1 MSARARIRAI
11 SPSRYIAGQWNRDE
25 RLFASKVF
33 LQGRHTVKRTFCWS
47 LVIIFATSLAVD
59 SMGSTQSGNS
69 QSVEQEVRALEEQRR
84 QALLRSDSAALD
96 RLIADSY
103 LATLGDG
110 QVVRKAEALAVN
122 RAGARQVESWEET
135 DLVIRVYG
143 DTAVVTGLAAVKDQ
157 LTAGTTAS
165 QILRN
170 ETGARDFTFRFTH
183 IWAKLNGRWQL
194 VGRHIGQSRQTQAST
209 ELRAA
214 EEIVRLLHE
223 WGAAMARR
231 DAQALSQLLADDFT
245 FVSPRG
251 RLITKAVYVAN
262 RDTSGTFASEVA
274 RFDDV
279 SVRVFG
285 SFAVATS
292 RHTSTSQGVDAGL
305 VREQTGEY
313 TRTDTLIKVDGRWR
327 ALATQLTPIGFS
339 GAHAA
344 SDVAT
349 LNGLNDDA
357 LQWSGSPMFPGAQF
371 AVLYGQSYTGG
382 YAVRLRRPNGYF
394 EKPHHHES
402 DEHVSVLSGAI
413 HVGVGESVNRASTR
427 AFRAGGYVVIPART
441 LHYSWAEGAVVENV
455 SWNGPAVPVW
465 ASERTEM
472 SLPRTTL
479 ASYVGTYRFADG
491 AALTITL
498 DGATL
503 MAQLSGAPAPFA
515 IFAESETRFFVKSAP
530 PGSSVGISQ
539 QIEFVRDASSVVT
552 GLSLGN
558 RKAARVSR

>member
-1 MSARARIRAI
+1 MSGC
-11 SPSRYIAGQWNRDE
+11 SQM
-25 RLFASKVF
+25 F
-33 LQGRHTVKRTFCWS
+33 LQGRDTVKRTFCWS
-47 LVIIFATSLAVD
+47 LVIIVATSLAV
-59 SMGSTQSGNS
+59 GSIGSAQSGNS
-69 QSVEQEVRALEEQRR
+69 KSGEQEVRAMEEQRR
-84 QALLRSDSAALD
+84 QALLRNDSAALD

-135 DLVIRVYG
+135 DLVIRLYG
-143 DTAVVTGLAAVKDQ
+143 DTAVVTGLAAVKDR

-194 VGRHIGQSRQTQAST
+194 VGRHLSGQNRQTQAST
-209 ELRAA
+209 ESRDA

-231 DAQALSQLLADDFT
+231 DARALSPLLADDFT

-251 RLITKAVYVAN
+251 RLITRAVYVAN
-262 RDTSGTFASEVA
+262 RDTSGTFASELA
-274 RFDDV
+274 RFDEV

-292 RHTSTSQGVDAGL
+292 RYTSKSQGVDGG
-305 VREQTGEY
+305 VVQEQTGEY

-327 ALATQLTPIGFS
+327 ALATQLTPIGFT

-349 LNGLNDDA
+349 LHGLNDDA
-357 LQWSGSPMFPGAQF
+357 LEWSGSPMFPGAQV

-382 YAVRLRRPNGYF
+382 YAVRLRRPNGHF
-394 EKPHHHES
+394 ERPHHHES

-427 AFRAGGYVVIPART
+427 TFRAGGYMVIPART
-441 LHYSWAEGAVVENV
+441 LHYSWAEGAVVEDV

-465 ASERTEM
+465 ASERTEI
-472 SLPRTTL
+472 SLPRMTL
-479 ASYVGTYRFADG
+479 ASFVGTYRFADG

-498 DGATL
+498 DGAQL

-530 PGSSVGISQ
+530 PGSSVGINA